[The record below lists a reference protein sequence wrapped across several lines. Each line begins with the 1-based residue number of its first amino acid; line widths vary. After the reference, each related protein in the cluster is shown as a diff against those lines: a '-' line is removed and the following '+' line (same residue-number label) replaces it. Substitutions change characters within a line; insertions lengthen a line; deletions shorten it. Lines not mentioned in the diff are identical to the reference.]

1 MSRVSEFLNKRSARR
16 SANRAAQKPG
26 AGFAIEPMK
35 GRGPMSVG
43 AAFSKASS
51 VLAVMCDSQDNS
63 IVISR
68 EASGNILIN
77 VGAVSITGGRPTV
90 ANTSLIQAFGQAGNN
105 TISLG
110 EVNGMLPDV
119 NPFGGENDDILIGG
133 SGSDE
138 LFGQAGNNI
147 LIL

>member
-1 MSRVSEFLNKRSARR
+1 
-16 SANRAAQKPG
+16 
-26 AGFAIEPMK
+26 MK

-43 AAFSKASS
+43 AASSKASS

-90 ANTSLIQAFGQAGNN
+90 ANTSLIQAFGQAGND
-105 TISLG
+105 TISLS

-119 NPFGGENDDILIGG
+119 NPFGGEGDDILIGG
-133 SGSDE
+133 SEIDE